1 MRVDGS
7 AIIDIERFVRRS
19 YGLGFSKFENQR
31 EYEDEKLFLLPG
43 KR

>member
-1 MRVDGS
+1 MKKFWS
-7 AIIDIERFVRRS
+7 RFSR
-19 YGLGFSKFENQR
+19 FENQR

>member
-7 AIIDIERFVRRS
+7 AIIEIERFVRRNS
-19 YGLGFSKFENQR
+19 GLGFSRFENPR
-31 EYEDEKLFLLPG
+31 ESEDEKLFLLPG